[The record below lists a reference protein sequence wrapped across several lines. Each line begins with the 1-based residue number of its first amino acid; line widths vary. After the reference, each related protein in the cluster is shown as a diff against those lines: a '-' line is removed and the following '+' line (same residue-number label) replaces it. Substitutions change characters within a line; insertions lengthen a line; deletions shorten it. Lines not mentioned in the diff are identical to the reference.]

1 MVAILPI
8 VNWIPQLFTGYAHPA
23 RFIGVSLPFLGGEG
37 RPVLG
42 YDNIEKNV
50 RCYQSQQLVGDVVYP
65 TISIVSRYSLRRCR
79 QLVDPCCYHLYS
91 RLYFQ
96 LRALQIEGK
105 RSTTAVS
112 IARPVPAT
120 SPTGAPME
128 KPKVLTEV
136 RRQSTPHEA
145 RGREAVEFSVET
157 GPA

>member
-1 MVAILPI
+1 MRILPGSSASAYHS
-8 VNWIPQLFTGYAHPA
+8 W
-23 RFIGVSLPFLGGEG
+23 GEG

-50 RCYQSQQLVGDVVYP
+50 RCYQSQQLVGGVVYP

-128 KPKVLTEV
+128 NNK
-136 RRQSTPHEA
+136 STHRSQTSIDA
-145 RGREAVEFSVET
+145 T
-157 GPA
+157 